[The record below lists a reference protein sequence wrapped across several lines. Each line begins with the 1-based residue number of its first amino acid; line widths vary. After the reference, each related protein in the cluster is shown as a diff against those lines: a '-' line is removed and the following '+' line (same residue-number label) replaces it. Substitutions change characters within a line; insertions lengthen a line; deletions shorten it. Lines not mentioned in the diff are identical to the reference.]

1 MKERASILVGQLRD
15 AAQSALDYTEGL
27 TKEDFLADRR
37 TCYAVALNL
46 LVTGEIA
53 AKLVR
58 NFPVLIADNPH
69 IPWEAM
75 RGMRNRIAHGYHDID
90 FGVVWATVNDAL
102 PALITQLCQFLDEN
116 HV

>member
-1 MKERASILVGQLRD
+1 MEERARILVGQLRD
-15 AAQSALDYTEGL
+15 AAQSALDYIEGL
-27 TKEDFLADRR
+27 TKEDFLTDRR
-37 TCYAVALNL
+37 TCDAVALNL

-58 NFPVLIADNPH
+58 DFPTLVNDNPH

-90 FGVVWATVNDAL
+90 FGVVWATVTDAL
-102 PALITQLCQFLDEN
+102 PALTRQLCLFLDEN
-116 HV
+116 DV